1 MRDWLGKRI
10 SITQKNT
17 IQKLTIKRIKIKI
30 ETQNKFYFWLNGE
43 IEKKINWAKEQK
55 KWWSKL
61 KKNKTIFLSKGEK
74 NNQFNKMPRK

>member
-1 MRDWLGKRI
+1 LRDWLGKRI

-43 IEKKINWAKEQK
+43 IEEKLIEQK
-55 KWWSKL
+55 NKKNDDQNL
-61 KKNKTIFLSKGEK
+61 KKNNTIFLSKGEK
-74 NNQFNKMPRK
+74 RKTKIKN

>member
-1 MRDWLGKRI
+1 LRDWLGKRI

-43 IEKKINWAKEQK
+43 IEKKN
-55 KWWSKL
+55 
-61 KKNKTIFLSKGEK
+61 
-74 NNQFNKMPRK
+74 